1 LRAVV
6 DIEADSLDA
15 TQIWCVVAKDI
26 DTGEVHAATSK
37 EEALRLLHKVR
48 LFIGHN
54 VIGYDLPTLSR
65 LWQYSIDQSLVVDT
79 LVLSR
84 LWLADNP
91 SGHSLEAWGD
101 ELKHPKIH
109 LDVRFDTY
117 SDAILERCIND
128 VELNHKVYNEL
139 MREDR
144 VGGEAFNMA
153 REAETKLAFIC
164 QDMHENGLA
173 FDADSARS
181 LRDEVDSEVKSID
194 NQMATAFPPKARII
208 REVTPKLTKKGT
220 LAKTGI
226 SNWYEGTDYTIFT
239 PDAPFTLVEWEPFNP
254 GSTRQII
261 ERLNDAG
268 WQPTSKTKGHK
279 EAEKARDKEKLAH
292 FKTWGWSV
300 NEENLATIPDTAPAA
315 ARLLVRRILLAAR
328 VRSLDEW
335 LSYYNES
342 TGRIHGR
349 FNHIGAR
356 TQRMSHN
363 QPNMGNIAT
372 KKSIKYNGKEL
383 KDLATELGGRMRSL
397 WIAGKDH
404 LLVGTD
410 MESAHLRIFAHLI
423 DDKEFTHALLSGRK
437 EEGTDPHSVNKRVLG
452 DVCVDRDRAKT
463 FIFSFLNGA
472 GVNKVSE
479 IFGCSKLAAQEALD
493 EFVRAY
499 PGLEKLKRE
508 TIPRDAK
515 QGYFLGLDGRKVA
528 CDSEHHMIGMYLQNA
543 EKVIMTYA
551 NILWRKELERTGIP
565 YRQVN
570 FVHDEFVTEVEG
582 VEDIAHMVGTI
593 QSNAIRQVG
602 EEFGLRCP
610 LSGEHKI
617 GKTWLDVH

>member
-37 EEALRLLHKVR
+37 EEALRLLQKVR
-48 LFIGHN
+48 LFVGHN

-65 LWQYSIDQSLVVDT
+65 LWQYSIDQSMVVDT

-84 LWLADNP
+84 LWDVAKQREH
-91 SGHSLEAWGD
+91 GLEAWGD
-101 ELKHPKIH
+101 KLEHPKIH
-109 LDVRFDTY
+109 LDISFDTY

-128 VELNHKVYNEL
+128 VELNYKVYVWLTNKLKEEG
-139 MREDR
+139 R
-144 VGGEAFNMA
+144 AI
-153 REAETKLAFIC
+153 EAETKLAFIC
-164 QDMHENGLA
+164 QEMHENGFA
-173 FDADSARS
+173 FDADSARA

-194 NQMATAFPPKARII
+194 LQMAMAFPPRAVPL

-220 LAKTGI
+220 LSKVGI

-254 GSTRQII
+254 GSTKQII
-261 ERLNDAG
+261 ERLHDAG
-268 WQPTSKTKGHK
+268 WKPTSKTKGHK
-279 EAEKARDKEKLAH
+279 EAEKARDKEKLEH
-292 FKTWGWSV
+292 FKKWGWSV

-328 VRSLDEW
+328 TRSLDEW

-397 WIAGKDH
+397 WCACPGS

-423 DDKEFTHALLSGRK
+423 DDKEFTNALLSGTK

-452 DVCVDRDRAKT
+452 SLCVDRDRAKT

-472 GVNKVSE
+472 GTNKVSE
-479 IFGCSKLAAQEALD
+479 IFGCKKDEAAEALD
-493 EFVRAY
+493 RFVRAY
-499 PGLEKLKRE
+499 PGLEALKRE
-508 TIPRDAK
+508 RIPADASR
-515 QGYFLGLDGRKVA
+515 GYFVGLDGRRVN

-551 NILWRKELERTGIP
+551 NILWRKELDVRRIR

-570 FVHDEFVTEVEG
+570 FVHDEFVTEVDG
-582 VEDIAHMVGTI
+582 DDVILART
-593 QSNAIRQVG
+593 VG
-602 EEFGLRCP
+602 ELQAESIKRTGECFQLRCP
-610 LSGEHKI
+610 LGGEYKI
-617 GKTWLDVH
+617 GRNWLEVH